1 VTPFHIVEETQ
12 PMKKMPLFTAL
23 VLTAFA
29 AGPTQAQDFPSKPI
43 KIVVPIAA
51 GGVADI
57 VSRVFAGKI
66 GEGGKITV
74 VVENRGGAAGVPATD
89 AVAKSPPDG
98 YTLLTGHHGVLSILP
113 HLQKLPYDPATEL
126 VPVVNM
132 ITVPNILT
140 VNPSVPAKN
149 LKELIAYAKANPG
162 KLTYA
167 SQGVGTTGHIGGE
180 LFKLTAGVD
189 ITHVPYKGAAP
200 AQQDLVAGH
209 VSMMFDVVP
218 LAIAGIKDGRVRAIG
233 IATKERA
240 SVLPEVPTL
249 IEQGTPIELTA
260 WFGLMAPA
268 GTPKE
273 AIAWFNHE
281 ANRVLGTPEVRGRFT
296 GQGAVL
302 PLGTPEAFG
311 AHIAS
316 ETAKFGEV
324 IRKANIKVQ

>member
-1 VTPFHIVEETQ
+1 MISRTFACLLLLA
-12 PMKKMPLFTAL
+12 PL
-23 VLTAFA
+23 A
-29 AGPTQAQDFPSKPI
+29 AAPAMGQDYPSKPVRI
-43 KIVVPIAA
+43 IVPIAA

-57 VSRVFAGKI
+57 VTRVFAGKV
-66 GEGGKITV
+66 GEDGKTTV

-89 AVAKSPPDG
+89 AVAKSPADG

-113 HLQKLPYDPATEL
+113 HLQKLPYDPAKEL

-132 ITVPNILT
+132 IMVPNILT
-140 VNPSVPAKN
+140 VHPSVPAKN
-149 LKELIAYAKANPG
+149 VKELVAYAKANPG

-209 VSMMFDVVP
+209 VHMMFDVVP

-240 SVLPEVPTL
+240 AVLPDVPTMT
-249 IEQGTPIELTA
+249 EQGLPIELTA
-260 WFGLMAPA
+260 WFGLLAPA
-268 GTPKE
+268 GTPKA
-273 AIAWFNHE
+273 AIAWLNRE
-281 ANRVLGTPEVRGRFT
+281 ANRVLGTAEVRGRFT

-302 PLGTPEAFG
+302 PLGTPESFG
-311 AHIAS
+311 AHIAA
-316 ETAKFGEV
+316 ETGKFGDV
-324 IRKANIKVQ
+324 IQKANIKVQ

>member
-1 VTPFHIVEETQ
+1 MKRLLTCLLLSAPFAVTPAH
-12 PMKKMPLFTAL
+12 
-23 VLTAFA
+23 
-29 AGPTQAQDFPSKPI
+29 AQDFPSKPI
-43 KIVVPIAA
+43 KVIVPIAA

-57 VSRVFAGKI
+57 VTRVFAAKS
-66 GEGGKITV
+66 GEGGKTTV
-74 VVENRGGAAGVPATD
+74 VVENRGGAAGVPATE
-89 AVAKSPPDG
+89 AVAKSPADG

-113 HLQKLPYDPATEL
+113 HLQKVPYDPAKEL

-132 ITVPNILT
+132 IMVPNILT
-140 VNPSVPAKN
+140 VHPSVPAKDV
-149 LKELIAYAKANPG
+149 KELIAYAKANPG

-180 LFKLTAGVD
+180 LFKLAAGVD
-189 ITHVPYKGAAP
+189 ITHIPYKGAAP

-209 VSMMFDVVP
+209 VLMMFDVVP
-218 LAIAGIKDGRVRAIG
+218 LAIAGIKDGRTRALG

-240 SVLPEVPTL
+240 NVLPDVPTM
-249 IEQGTPIELTA
+249 IEQGLQIDLTA

-273 AIAWFNHE
+273 VVAWLNQE
-281 ANRVLGTPEVRGRFT
+281 ANRVLGTDEVRGRFT

-316 ETAKFGEV
+316 ETKKFGEV
-324 IRKANIKVQ
+324 IQKANIKIN

>member
-1 VTPFHIVEETQ
+1 
-12 PMKKMPLFTAL
+12 MKMRLLTCL
-23 VLTAFA
+23 LLTAPFA
-29 AGPTQAQDFPSKPI
+29 LTSAQGQDYPSKPI

-66 GEGGKITV
+66 GEEGKTTI
-74 VVENRGGAAGVPATD
+74 VVENRGGAAGVPGTE

-113 HLQKLPYDPATEL
+113 HLQKLPYDPAKDL
-126 VPVVNM
+126 VPIVNM
-132 ITVPNILT
+132 IMVPNILT
-140 VNPSVPAKN
+140 VHPSVPAKS

-180 LFKLTAGVD
+180 LLKLAAGID

-209 VSMMFDVVP
+209 VNMMFDVVP
-218 LAIAGIKDGRVRAIG
+218 LAIAAIKDGRVRALG

-240 SVLPEVPTL
+240 GVLPDVPTMV
-249 IEQGTPIELTA
+249 EQGQPIELTA
-260 WFGLMAPA
+260 WFGLLAPA

-273 AIAWFNHE
+273 AIAWVNRE
-281 ANRVLGTPEVRGRFT
+281 ATRVLGTADVRGRFT
-296 GQGAVL
+296 GQGAIL
-302 PLGTPEAFG
+302 PLGTSEAFG
-311 AHIAS
+311 AHIAA
-316 ETAKFGEV
+316 ETKKFGDV
-324 IRKANIKVQ
+324 IQKANIKVQ

>member
-1 VTPFHIVEETQ
+1 
-12 PMKKMPLFTAL
+12 MKNLHLMTTL
-23 VLTAFA
+23 VLAAFA
-29 AGPTQAQDFPSKPI
+29 TGQAQAQDFPSKPV

-57 VSRVFAGKI
+57 VTRVFAGKI
-66 GEGGKITV
+66 GEDGKTTI
-74 VVENRGGAAGVPATD
+74 VVENRGGAAGVPGTD
-89 AVAKSPPDG
+89 AVAKSPADG
-98 YTLLTGHHGVLSILP
+98 YTLLTGHHGVLAILP
-113 HLQKLPYDPATEL
+113 HLQKLPYDPAKDF
-126 VPVVNM
+126 VPVINM
-132 ITVPNILT
+132 IMVPNILT

-233 IATKERA
+233 MATKDRA
-240 SVLPEVPTL
+240 SVLPDLPTL
-249 IEQGTPIELTA
+249 TEQGTPIELSA
-260 WFGLMAPA
+260 WFGLVAPT

-273 AIAWFNHE
+273 AIIWLNRE
-281 ANRVLGTPEVRGRFT
+281 ANRVLGTAEVRGRFA

-311 AHIAS
+311 AYIAS
-316 ETAKFGEV
+316 ETQKYGDV

>member
-1 VTPFHIVEETQ
+1 MQMISR
-12 PMKKMPLFTAL
+12 
-23 VLTAFA
+23 VLTCLLLA
-29 AGPTQAQDFPSKPI
+29 APLSLAPAMGQDFPSKPI
-43 KIVVPIAA
+43 KVIVPIAA

-57 VSRVFAGKI
+57 VTRVLSAKI
-66 GEGGKITV
+66 GEDGKTTI
-74 VVENRGGAAGVPATD
+74 VVENRGGAAGVPATE
-89 AVAKSPPDG
+89 AAAKSPADG

-113 HLQKLPYDPATEL
+113 HLQKLPYDPAKEL
-126 VPVVNM
+126 VPVINM
-132 ITVPNILT
+132 IMVPNILT
-140 VNPSVPAKN
+140 VHPSVPAKN

-180 LFKLTAGVD
+180 LLKLSAGID

-209 VSMMFDVVP
+209 VLMMFDVVP
-218 LAIAGIKDGRVRAIG
+218 LAIAGIKDGRVRALG

-240 SVLPEVPTL
+240 AVLPDVPT
-249 IEQGTPIELTA
+249 IVEQGLPIELTA

-273 AIAWFNHE
+273 AIAWLNRE

-302 PLGTPEAFG
+302 PLGTPESFG
-311 AHIAS
+311 AHIAA
-316 ETAKFGEV
+316 ETRKFGDV
-324 IRKANIKVQ
+324 IQKANIKIQ

>member
-1 VTPFHIVEETQ
+1 MISRVVACLLLAA
-12 PMKKMPLFTAL
+12 PLSLAS
-23 VLTAFA
+23 AM
-29 AGPTQAQDFPSKPI
+29 AQDFPSKPVKVI
-43 KIVVPIAA
+43 VPIAA

-57 VSRVFAGKI
+57 VTRVFAGKL
-66 GEGGKITV
+66 GEDGKTTV
-74 VVENRGGAAGVPATD
+74 VVENRGGAAGVPATE

-113 HLQKLPYDPATEL
+113 HLQKLPYDPAKEL
-126 VPVVNM
+126 VPVINM
-132 ITVPNILT
+132 IMVPNILT
-140 VNPSVPAKN
+140 VHPSVPAKN

-180 LFKLTAGVD
+180 LLRLTAGID
-189 ITHVPYKGAAP
+189 IVHVPYKGAAP

-209 VSMMFDVVP
+209 VMMMFDVVP

-240 SVLPEVPTL
+240 GVLPDVPTM
-249 IEQGTPIELTA
+249 IEQGLPIELTA

-273 AIAWFNHE
+273 VVGWLNRE
-281 ANRVLGTPEVRGRFT
+281 ANRVLGTPDVRARFT

-311 AHIAS
+311 AHIAA
-316 ETAKFGEV
+316 ETKKFGDV
-324 IRKANIKVQ
+324 IQKANIKIQQ

>member
-1 VTPFHIVEETQ
+1 MRKIH
-12 PMKKMPLFTAL
+12 LFTAL
-23 VLTAFA
+23 VLTAFT
-29 AGPTQAQDFPSKPI
+29 AGQTQAQEFPSKPI

-51 GGVADI
+51 GGIADI
-57 VSRVFAGKI
+57 VSRVFAGKV
-66 GEGGKITV
+66 GEGGKVTV
-74 VVENRGGAAGVPATD
+74 VVENRGGAAGVPATE
-89 AVAKSPPDG
+89 AVAKSPADG

-113 HLQKLPYDPATEL
+113 HLQKLPYDPAKEF

-132 ITVPNILT
+132 IMVPNILT
-140 VNPSVPAKN
+140 VHPSVPAKD

-209 VSMMFDVVP
+209 VKMMFDVVP

-240 SVLPEVPTL
+240 GVLPDVPTL
-249 IEQGTPIELTA
+249 TEQGTPIELTA
-260 WFGLMAPA
+260 WFGLVAPA

-273 AIAWFNHE
+273 AVAWLNRE
-281 ANRVLGTPEVRGRFT
+281 ANRVLGTAEVRGRFT

-302 PLGTPEAFG
+302 PLGTPESFG

-316 ETAKFGEV
+316 ETKKFGDV

>member
-1 VTPFHIVEETQ
+1 MISRV
-12 PMKKMPLFTAL
+12 FTCLLLAAL
-23 VLTAFA
+23 LSLAPA
-29 AGPTQAQDFPSKPI
+29 MAQDFPSKPI
-43 KIVVPIAA
+43 KVIVPIAA

-57 VSRVFAGKI
+57 VTRVLSAKI
-66 GEGGKITV
+66 GEEGKTTV
-74 VVENRGGAAGVPATD
+74 VVENRGGAAGVPATE
-89 AVAKSPPDG
+89 AVAKSPADG
-98 YTLLTGHHGVLSILP
+98 YTLLTGHHGVLAILP
-113 HLQKLPYDPATEL
+113 HLQKLPYDPAKEL

-132 ITVPNILT
+132 IMVPNILT
-140 VNPSVPAKN
+140 VHPSVPAKD

-180 LFKLTAGVD
+180 LLKLSAGID

-209 VSMMFDVVP
+209 VLMMFDVVP

-240 SVLPEVPTL
+240 AVLPDVPT
-249 IEQGTPIELTA
+249 IVEQGLPIELTA

-273 AIAWFNHE
+273 AVTWLNRE
-281 ANRVLGTPEVRGRFT
+281 ANRVLGTPDVRGRFT
-296 GQGAVL
+296 GQGGVL
-302 PLGTPEAFG
+302 PLGTPESFG
-311 AHIAS
+311 AHIAA
-316 ETAKFGEV
+316 ETKKFGDV
-324 IRKANIKVQ
+324 IQKANIKIQ

>member
-1 VTPFHIVEETQ
+1 MK
-12 PMKKMPLFTAL
+12 PMKTMHLLAGLAL
-23 VLTAFA
+23 ASFA
-29 AGPTQAQDFPSKPI
+29 ASQAYAQDFPSKPI
-43 KIVVPIAA
+43 RIIVPIAA

-57 VSRVFAGKI
+57 VSRVFAAKI
-66 GEGGKITV
+66 GEDGKTTV

-89 AVAKSPPDG
+89 AVAKSSPADG

-113 HLQKLPYDPATEL
+113 HLQKLPYDPAKEL

-132 ITVPNILT
+132 IMVPNILT
-140 VNPSVPAKN
+140 VHPSVPAKD

-218 LAIAGIKDGRVRAIG
+218 LAIAAIKDGRVRAIG

-240 SVLPEVPTL
+240 SVLPDVPTL

-273 AIAWFNHE
+273 AIAWINRE
-281 ANRVLGTPEVRGRFT
+281 ANRVLGTAEVRGRFT

-316 ETAKFGEV
+316 ETQKFGDV